1 MLYNIFYYGLG
12 ILICI
17 IPVVSL
23 IDFIVED
30 LKS

>member
-12 ILICI
+12 IFLCV

-23 IDFIVED
+23 INFIVSD
-30 LKS
+30 LKN